1 MIRARL
7 KKKERPSSVAA
18 EPTMAQ
24 QGVNQPF
31 RDIPNPVATSP
42 GGYGSGSP
50 SNYGNNNSVV
60 RNRGSFDANF
70 SNGYDASPNTFGGS
84 AGYSGSPAGLAGY
97 TGRGTGGPPPP
108 IPAKVPLGNEV
119 AYGRNVYDRPSEQG
133 HTPQGQGD
141 MSALS
146 RELNSIDIG
155 SGGGRGR
162 VAGRRMLG
170 FR

>member
-7 KKKERPSSVAA
+7 KKKERPHSVADVSS
-18 EPTMAQ
+18 MAQ

-31 RDIPNPVATSP
+31 RDIPNPAASTSP

-50 SNYGNNNSVV
+50 STYGNTNTALARS
-60 RNRGSFDANF
+60 RASF
-70 SNGYDASPNTFGGS
+70 SNEYENSGNTFGGS
-84 AGYSGSPAGLAGY
+84 SGWTGSPAGLAGY
-97 TGRGTGGPPPP
+97 TGRGTSPAAPP

-119 AYGRNVYDRPSEQG
+119 AYGRNVYDQPIEG
-133 HTPQGQGD
+133 GD

-155 SGGGRGR
+155 AGGGGRGR

>member
-7 KKKERPSSVAA
+7 KKKERPHSVADVSS
-18 EPTMAQ
+18 MVQ

-31 RDIPNPVATSP
+31 RDVPHPAAATSP

-50 SNYGNNNSVV
+50 STYGNNTALA
-60 RNRGSFDANF
+60 RNRASFSDNYENSAGS
-70 SNGYDASPNTFGGS
+70 TFGGS
-84 AGYSGSPAGLAGY
+84 SGWAGSPAGLAGY
-97 TGRGTGGPPPP
+97 TGRGNVNAAAAPP

-119 AYGRNVYDRPSEQG
+119 AYGRNVYDEQQG
-133 HTPQGQGD
+133 HGGGD

-155 SGGGRGR
+155 AGSGGRGR

-170 FR
+170 FK